1 MSAKSERYKKMKKYE
16 RYCDLQYRGVP
27 VMSTKALTKY
37 LGVSKYYVQQRIDS
51 SVFDE
56 GIDFFMAEQREVIR
70 RDGGV
75 FGKNKVPVRVWT
87 RPGVEK
93 WDYGQTDLFEEP
105 ETESEEI
112 AEEVQPELEDVC
124 DISDDLERAPAKIQT
139 GKRYVKEEDEIIKA
153 AKSLGKS
160 SREIGQFLGRTKD
173 SIDGRCSTLGIVSK
187 GGPQVRWTADLV
199 NVVKTL
205 SALGKMPKEIG
216 AIIGC
221 SDMAV
226 RSVLYREKK
235 KEE

>member
-1 MSAKSERYKKMKKYE
+1 MKIFEK
-16 RYCDLQYRGVP
+16 YCDLQYRGCP
-27 VMSTKALTKY
+27 VMSTKALAKF

-51 SVFDE
+51 NVFNE
-56 GIDFFMAEQREVIR
+56 GIDYFMAEQREVIR

-75 FGKNKVPVRVWT
+75 FGNNKIPVRVWT
-87 RPGVEK
+87 RSSTEK
-93 WDYGQTDLFEEP
+93 WDYGQTGLFEEP
-105 ETESEEI
+105 KESGDLAKE
-112 AEEVQPELEDVC
+112 AKPEFEDVR
-124 DISDDLERAPAKIQT
+124 DISDDLPFMVEK
-139 GKRYVKEEDEIIKA
+139 GKRYEKAEDEIIKA

-187 GGPQVRWTADLV
+187 RGPKVWWTVELI

>member
-1 MSAKSERYKKMKKYE
+1 MKKYE
-16 RYCDLQYRGVP
+16 KYCDLQYRGTP
-27 VMSTKALTKY
+27 VMSTKALTKF

-51 SVFDE
+51 NVFDE
-56 GIDFFMAEQREVIR
+56 GIDFYMAEQREVIR

-87 RPGVEK
+87 RSGAEK
-93 WDYGQTDLFEEP
+93 WDYGQADLFEEP
-105 ETESEEI
+105 ETESEE
-112 AEEVQPELEDVC
+112 AEPELEDVC
-124 DISDDLERAPAKIQT
+124 DISDDLERRSAKIQA

-187 GGPQVRWTADLV
+187 GGPQVRWTADLI

-226 RSVLYREKK
+226 RSVLYRDKR

>member
-1 MSAKSERYKKMKKYE
+1 MQMKTYE
-16 RYCDLQYRGVP
+16 RHCDLRYRGEP
-27 VMSTKALTKY
+27 VMSTKALTKF

-70 RDGGV
+70 KDGGV
-75 FGKNKVPVRVWT
+75 FGSNKVPMRVWT
-87 RPGVEK
+87 RFGAEK
-93 WDYGQTDLFEEP
+93 WEYGQADLIEEP
-105 ETESEEI
+105 ETESEE
-112 AEEVQPELEDVC
+112 AEPEFEDVC

-139 GKRYVKEEDEIIKA
+139 GKRYIKEEDEIIKA

-226 RSVLYREKK
+226 RSVLYREKR
-235 KEE
+235 KEEQG